1 MITRKPE
8 EVKKDASAL
17 VRKLKRAHLP
27 ARVELISCQSQIGGG
42 SLPMERLSSYGAAIH
57 PEKISV
63 PVLEERMRHLEVPII
78 PRVVNDTI
86 LIDARTLQKGDG
98 DLLVRQ
104 LKEQEV
110 LEP

>member
-1 MITRKPE
+1 M
-8 EVKKDASAL
+8 

>member
-1 MITRKPE
+1 
-8 EVKKDASAL
+8 
-17 VRKLKRAHLP
+17 
-27 ARVELISCQSQIGGG
+27 
-42 SLPMERLSSYGAAIH
+42 
-57 PEKISV
+57 
-63 PVLEERMRHLEVPII
+63 MRHLEVPII
-78 PRVVNDTI
+78 PRVVNDTS

>member
-1 MITRKPE
+1 
-8 EVKKDASAL
+8 
-17 VRKLKRAHLP
+17 
-27 ARVELISCQSQIGGG
+27 
-42 SLPMERLSSYGAAIH
+42 MERLSSYGAAIH
-57 PEKISV
+57 PEKISG